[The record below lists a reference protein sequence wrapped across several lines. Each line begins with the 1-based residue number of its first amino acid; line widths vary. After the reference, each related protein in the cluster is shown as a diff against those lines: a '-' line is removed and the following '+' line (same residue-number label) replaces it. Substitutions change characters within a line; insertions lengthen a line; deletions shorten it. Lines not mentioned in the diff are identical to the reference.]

1 MQFETWLTEA
11 DIERI
16 YKVCTGELSEA
27 HSSESELEEFSR
39 VVDHAAM
46 LKLGGEGYDLAVL
59 Q

>member
-11 DIERI
+11 DVERI
-16 YKVCTGELSEA
+16 YKVCTGVLNEA

-39 VVDHAAM
+39 VVEHAAM
-46 LKLGGEGYDLAVL
+46 IKLGGEGYDSAVM